1 MMPWA
6 PEVLVASAP
15 DMPVMM
21 AVVTAETRAEMLVKS
36 GDLFE

>member
-6 PEVLVASAP
+6 PEVLVATTPFMS
-15 DMPVMM
+15 VMV